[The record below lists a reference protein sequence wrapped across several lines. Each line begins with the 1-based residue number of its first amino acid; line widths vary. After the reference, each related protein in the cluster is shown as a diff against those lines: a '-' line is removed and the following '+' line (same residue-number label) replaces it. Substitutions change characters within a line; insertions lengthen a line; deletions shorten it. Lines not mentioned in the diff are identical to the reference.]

1 MSVELPFIVSQ
12 FLQAVLTSTTEVV
25 RGGARAVEGKSESGA
40 ESWMSLT
47 EMGHCRCFVELF
59 FLNRTFGCV
68 CGTSE
73 LVFKDFIYIYI

>member
-12 FLQAVLTSTTEVV
+12 FLQAVLTSNTEVV

-47 EMGHCRCFVELF
+47 GDGTLPLF
-59 FLNRTFGCV
+59 RGVVFLNRTFGCV

-73 LVFKDFIYIYI
+73 LVFKDFI